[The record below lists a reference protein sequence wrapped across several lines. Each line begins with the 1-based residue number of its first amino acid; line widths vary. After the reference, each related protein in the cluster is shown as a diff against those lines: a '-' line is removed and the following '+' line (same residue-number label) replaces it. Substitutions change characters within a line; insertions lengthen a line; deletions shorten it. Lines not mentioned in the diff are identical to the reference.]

1 MDFGKR
7 QIRLEN
13 ILSNWKSAWSKKL
26 NKDPE
31 NSKLI
36 GLVDDVNFVISQV
49 QILEEWMKFM
59 ERQIDRNL
67 LQELKQLSINEMTIV
82 ALLDDKAKI
91 AEERNKAVAERDI
104 LKKMIIDHPD
114 VIIEAK
120 IRNDNNYENILS
132 RSKLITRSNTKTDE
146 KFKIIKQ
153 QFNKE
158 AQNG

>member
-1 MDFGKR
+1 
-7 QIRLEN
+7 
-13 ILSNWKSAWSKKL
+13 
-26 NKDPE
+26 
-31 NSKLI
+31 
-36 GLVDDVNFVISQV
+36 
-49 QILEEWMKFM
+49 
-59 ERQIDRNL
+59 
-67 LQELKQLSINEMTIV
+67 MTIV